1 MPNENYC
8 ILTTSPQASELQTG
22 SVIHRRCRG
31 ARIPA
36 AWLVPLLL
44 LLAPLCLVAGQP
56 ALGERLQGYYAR
68 EGNDGSPAA
77 TAGNNI
83 YLKFFED
90 RWIGLLF
97 VPYPYA
103 IGMQP
108 QRIERAFEIARSRT
122 ENAAYLRDRFGQ
134 FDEPATAQ
142 IERYG
147 YLEDR
152 IAFEC
157 GALSACTLRLNKGFL
172 ELIKPGIINEHIVRY
187 HYVEVN

>member
-1 MPNENYC
+1 MPNENFA
-8 ILTTSPQASELQTG
+8 IGTTSRPASAFPARFATG
-22 SVIHRRCRG
+22 WFRNL
-31 ARIPA
+31 ARVTASWP
-36 AWLVPLLL
+36 LLLLL
-44 LLAPLCLVAGQP
+44 LLAPFCMAAQP
-56 ALGERLQGYYAR
+56 DFGERLEGYYAR

-83 YLKFFED
+83 YLKFYQD
-90 RWIGLLF
+90 RWIGMLF

-103 IGMQP
+103 IGMES
-108 QRIERAFEIARSRT
+108 QRIQRAFENARSRT
-122 ENAAYLRDRFGQ
+122 ESPAYLRDRFNE

-157 GALSACTLRLNKGFL
+157 GALSACTIKLGEGYL
-172 ELIKPGIINEHIVRY
+172 ELIKPGVINPNIVRY
-187 HYVEVN
+187 RYVEAN

>member
-1 MPNENYC
+1 MPNGNYC
-8 ILTTSPQASELQTG
+8 IVATKPRASVLRPG
-22 SVIHRRCRG
+22 LAIPGHCRRVRV
-31 ARIPA
+31 AA
-36 AWLVPLLL
+36 AWLVPVLLL
-44 LLAPLCLVAGQP
+44 LTPFCDVAAQP
-56 ALGERLQGYYAR
+56 VLGERLEGYYAR

-103 IGMQP
+103 IGLEP
-108 QRIERAFEIARSRT
+108 QRIERAFETARSRT
-122 ENAAYLRDRFGQ
+122 DSAAYLRDRFGE
-134 FDEPATAQ
+134 FDRLATAQ

-157 GALSACTLRLNKGFL
+157 GALSACTVKLDKGFL

-187 HYVEVN
+187 HYVEVH